1 MQVHKARLFGT
12 DIVAVKEL
20 NDPTPAHEEQFR
32 QEVAILS
39 SLRSPYIVQFLG
51 ASLTQGSAMLLTEF
65 CERGDL
71 YQAIKR
77 DQGTGMLSWH
87 RRSGSAPDS
96 TQSDILTL
104 PWPFSAIIAVPPV

>member
-1 MQVHKARLFGT
+1 MVQ
-12 DIVAVKEL
+12 
-20 NDPTPAHEEQFR
+20 
-32 QEVAILS
+32 VAILS

-77 DQGTGMLSWH
+77 DQGTGMLSWY
-87 RRSGSAPDS
+87 RRSALMPLG
-96 TQSDILTL
+96 ILQHFGMRFVITL
-104 PWPFSAIIAVPPV
+104 EGCQLPS

>member
-32 QEVAILS
+32 REVAILS

-77 DQGTGMLSWH
+77 DQGTGMLSWY
-87 RRSGSAPDS
+87 RRSDSAPES
-96 TQSDILTL
+96 VVVIS
-104 PWPFSAIIAVPPV
+104 PWSVLWLQCF